1 MGMASLK
8 RIFITGIS
16 GCIGHYLADELIQG
30 TDHELFLL
38 VRNPGK
44 LQFDPQLRS
53 NIHLIP
59 GDMGTIEAHADLLQ
73 TMDCAIL
80 IATSWGDRQETY
92 NINVVKTLTL
102 INLLNPERCEQ
113 VIYFSTASILDRQGQ
128 PLPEA
133 GSLGTDYIRT
143 KYLCH
148 QALESHHG
156 SLPEVTPIAEA
167 MAKKITVVY
176 PTLVFGGEPGKPYSH
191 LSGGLGEILRWLPLI
206 RWFRADGSFH
216 FIHGRDIARVVA
228 HYVDHP
234 PGKRID
240 VVLGNAP
247 LTATDGI
254 RQVCQ
259 YHRQKIYF
267 QIPLSLTL
275 ANIFIKLFRIQ
286 MADWDRFCLD
296 YRHFTYPD
304 PVAPAQLGLPAHCQT
319 IAELMAV
326 SPKPHARN

>member
-1 MGMASLK
+1 MK
-8 RIFITGIS
+8 RIFVTGIS

-38 VRNPGK
+38 VRNPQK
-44 LQFDPQLRS
+44 LQFDLQSRP
-53 NIHLIP
+53 NIHLVS
-59 GDMGTIEAHADLLQ
+59 GDLSTIESQADLLQ

-102 INLLNPERCEQ
+102 ISLLNPERCEQ
-113 VIYFSTASILDRQGQ
+113 VIYFSTASILNRQGQ

-148 QALESHHG
+148 QALEPHNPA
-156 SLPEVTPIAEA
+156 PEKAPKILEEIAN
-167 MAKKITVVY
+167 KITVVY

-206 RWFRADGSFH
+206 RWFKADGSFH
-216 FIHGRDIARVVA
+216 FIHAKDIAKVVA
-228 HYVDHP
+228 YYVDHP
-234 PGKRID
+234 PQQRLD
-240 VVLGNAP
+240 VVLGNSS
-247 LTATDGI
+247 LTATEGI
-254 RQVCQ
+254 QQICQ
-259 YHRQKIYF
+259 YYRQKTYF
-267 QIPLSLTL
+267 QIPLSITL

-319 IAELMAV
+319 VAELMAV
-326 SPKPHARN
+326 SAIEVP